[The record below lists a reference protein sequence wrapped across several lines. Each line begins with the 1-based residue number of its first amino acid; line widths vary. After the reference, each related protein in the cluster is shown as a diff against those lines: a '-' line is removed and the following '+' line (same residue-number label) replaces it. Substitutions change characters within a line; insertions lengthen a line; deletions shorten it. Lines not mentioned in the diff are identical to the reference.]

1 MNPFLAPIPNFCLF
15 SKVLGLLEGK
25 TVADIRE
32 QLDQDYKSTMLANWG
47 VFVPAAVVNLAF
59 CPPELR
65 VLFLNVSASVNG
77 GGWFRRKCYVPL
89 RRTLLVFSMFLVSCG
104 TASFVGPSRAMGTF
118 SV

>member
-1 MNPFLAPIPNFCLF
+1 MPPARRIH
-15 SKVLGLLEGK
+15 KVLGLLEGK

-65 VLFLNVSASVNG
+65 VLFLNVSAFVIHL
-77 GGWFRRKCYVPL
+77 C
-89 RRTLLVFSMFLVSCG
+89 LLVFCLRHAVCSTV
-104 TASFVGPSRAMGTF
+104 VR
-118 SV
+118 

>member
-1 MNPFLAPIPNFCLF
+1 MS

-32 QLDQDYKSTMLANWG
+32 QLDQDYQSTMLANWG

-65 VLFLNVSASVNG
+65 VLFLNVRQAP
-77 GGWFRRKCYVPL
+77 GW
-89 RRTLLVFSMFLVSCG
+89 G
-104 TASFVGPSRAMGTF
+104 
-118 SV
+118 